1 MRTELGYLI
10 LILLLVT
17 LALASFGAR
26 AWASRGRERS
36 FRYEFG
42 GRDERKR

>member
-10 LILLLVT
+10 LILLLVA
-17 LALASFGAR
+17 LAAASFGAR
-26 AWASRGRERS
+26 AWSSRRERS

-42 GRDERKR
+42 RRDERKR